1 MKSLLGSIWLCG
13 GLPPTPHPYFGQ
25 FGASPTPL
33 SPVLVNVL
41 PPTSINPCYGQF
53 IINWWLWRHHSALFT
68 TCRPVMVN
76 LSSLGGFDNNI
87 WSTLPT
93 FTQIILPQHQVYTLQ
108 VSTYMALTKLATQ
121 SVLAVPLMCMK
132 LARIQ
137 NFKIRLFGVF
147 DKKNGGQFWGGDY
160 SHLSWHNFPHIPYV
174 IFVTNIR
181 YELPHWNK
189 KTHDKKKYIYYYL
202 RASWINISE
211 EWLKLLVFAS
221 HILSGWPKNI
231 CLGYPITFPWQ
242 KNFVLKLLA
251 FPSHSSNILVGWR
264 LRWLRKKLQKK
275 LN

>member
-1 MKSLLGSIWLCG
+1 
-13 GLPPTPHPYFGQ
+13 
-25 FGASPTPL
+25 
-33 SPVLVNVL
+33 
-41 PPTSINPCYGQF
+41 
-53 IINWWLWRHHSALFT
+53 
-68 TCRPVMVN
+68 MVN
-76 LSSLGGFDNNI
+76 LSSIGGCGVIIQHYSPHVALLWSIYHHLGALTTIFD
-87 WSTLPT
+87 
-93 FTQIILPQHQVYTLQ
+93 QHCPHSRKLFYHNTKYTHYRFLH
-108 VSTYMALTKLATQ
+108 YMALTKLATQ